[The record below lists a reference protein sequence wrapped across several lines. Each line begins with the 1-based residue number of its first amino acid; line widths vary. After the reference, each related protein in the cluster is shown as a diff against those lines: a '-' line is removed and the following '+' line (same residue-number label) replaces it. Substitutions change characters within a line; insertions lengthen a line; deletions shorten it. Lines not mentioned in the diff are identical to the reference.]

1 AAFSSG
7 LVPLAWGLFQLNK
20 VVYVALWAL
29 TAVRLIAFR
38 PAVVEDLT
46 HRRERVRRR
55 GGERGV
61 GHAGVA
67 GRVGDRGRAR
77 SGRAGAGVRPAAV
90 PLIEAALARS
100 PMRRRGG

>member
-1 AAFSSG
+1 MDPGSFAMVMATGIVSTAAFSSG

-46 HRRERVRRR
+46 HR
-55 GGERGV
+55 
-61 GHAGVA
+61 
-67 GRVGDRGRAR
+67 
-77 SGRAGAGVRPAAV
+77 
-90 PLIEAALARS
+90 
-100 PMRRRGG
+100 